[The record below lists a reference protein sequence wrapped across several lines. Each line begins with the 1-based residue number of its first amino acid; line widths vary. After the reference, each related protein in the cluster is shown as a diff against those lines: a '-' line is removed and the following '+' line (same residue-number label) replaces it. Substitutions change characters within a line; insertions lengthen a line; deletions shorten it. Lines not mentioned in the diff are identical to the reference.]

1 MKSLADYT
9 EIPFDNFIKTLIP
22 TDKYM
27 LEISIVVQGRPGQY
41 ILDDDKCE
49 KYAEKF
55 NWDNENNILKVIYD
69 NDTEIE
75 FSKYN
80 FHIEGRRRNDW
91 KDDEEYFYR
100 SDRGNSSSTYL
111 IKVYKLKTEI
121 VLLNK
126 IVSLLDNIYFILS

>member
-9 EIPFDNFIKTLIP
+9 EIPFDNFIKTLQP

-27 LEISIVVQGRPGQY
+27 LEISIVEQGRPGLY
-41 ILDDDKCE
+41 ILDADKCE

-55 NWDNENNILKVIYD
+55 NWDNENNTLKVIYD

-80 FHIEGRRRNDW
+80 LHIDARRRNGW
-91 KDDEEYFYR
+91 KDDNAYFFR
-100 SDRGNSSSTYL
+100 CDRGNLSSTYL
-111 IKVYKLKTEI
+111 IKVYKYKTEI

-126 IVSLLDNIYFILS
+126 IVGVLENIYFILS